1 MNRGEQHEV
10 TLALAWIVI
19 AALCAAMLYRLL
31 GG

>member
-1 MNRGEQHEV
+1 MEHQHEV

-19 AALCAAMLYRLL
+19 ATLLAAVLYRVL